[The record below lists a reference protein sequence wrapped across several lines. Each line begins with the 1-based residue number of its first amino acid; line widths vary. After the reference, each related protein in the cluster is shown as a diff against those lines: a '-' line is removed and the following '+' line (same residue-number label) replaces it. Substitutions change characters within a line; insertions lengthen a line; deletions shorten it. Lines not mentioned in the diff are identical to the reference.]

1 MPRIPFAPR
10 LLTSSSDGPI
20 ALQAAGTGTELAST
34 TSTGTELAVWLDSVT
49 SAATTGPHNTL
60 STNWPHSKTVLD
72 PEVCFGRLPPKVPRL
87 DARSRSPKEPVSTRT
102 FGML

>member
-34 TSTGTELAVWLDSVT
+34 TSIGTEGAVWFERVT
-49 SAATTGPHNTL
+49 SAVTTGPHSTL
-60 STNWPHSKTVLD
+60 STNCPHSKTALD
-72 PEVCFGRLPPKVPRL
+72 PDVCLGRLPLKVPRL
-87 DARSRSPKEPVSTRT
+87 DARSRSPNEPVSTRT